1 MNMKVLVT
9 GALLAALAGIVI
21 LTLWLTGQGE
31 PPPDTSGEVL
41 LHQTMARLEER
52 VRNAESERDAARRQV
67 AKLQLEI
74 SGLADA
80 REEDRRVIQDLWA
93 MATAE
98 ARRDQAK
105 RVADVNVAEAIEEAA
120 PNTPEQDQQQDAGY
134 TVEAIKEMLAASGG
148 DLESVMRQL
157 VTPEAIRRMLEKY
170 GDRPACWAAA
180 ASLAPDSET
189 ALAYL
194 EEAAKLYPDS
204 PAILSALV
212 GAQMAAGQVDE
223 STLAYVRAL
232 QNADPTNALG
242 DCYAAQCQFETGDI
256 PGALQSLSQAGVKG
270 RFADDRIGMLM
281 ERYDCL
287 LDEGASDAVAL
298 GLSAFTLPLE
308 HLGMVRQMGQQS
320 IEQAQVLST
329 GGRLEEALKIAQDV
343 TNVGKTVS
351 SSGRFLLH
359 DRVGIALQQAGLTEQ
374 QQIYATLGDTQGME
388 TVGTQLQAVQER
400 SATIDTMIQ
409 GFGAVMPTMTEED
422 WAGYVDSTILNG
434 EFATLQNIPEIAQTL
449 NESQPA
455 PSGASGETALP

>member
-1 MNMKVLVT
+1 MNRNVLVA
-9 GALLAALAGIVI
+9 GVMLAALAGII
-21 LTLWLTGQGE
+21 MFTLWLTGRAE
-31 PPPDTSGEVL
+31 PQLGPSEGAQLRRTIT
-41 LHQTMARLEER
+41 QMEER
-52 VRNAESERDAARRQV
+52 IRNAETERDTARRQV
-67 AKLQLEI
+67 ARLQLEI
-74 SGLADA
+74 SALADA
-80 REEDRRVIQDLWA
+80 REEDRQVIQDLWT

-98 ARRDQAK
+98 TRRDQAK
-105 RVADVNVAEAIEEAA
+105 RVADVNVAETTDEADRK
-120 PNTPEQDQQQDAGY
+120 TPEQDQKQRAGY
-134 TVEAIKEMLAASGG
+134 DIEGIKEMLAASGG
-148 DLESVMRQL
+148 DLESVVRQI

-180 ASLAPDSET
+180 ASLAPDPET
-189 ALAYL
+189 ALTYL
-194 EEAAKLYPDS
+194 EEAATLYPDS

-212 GAQMAAGQVDE
+212 GAQMAAGRMDE
-223 STLAYVRAL
+223 STLAYVREL

-242 DCYAAQCQFETGDI
+242 DCYAAHCQFENGDI
-256 PGALQSLSQAGVKG
+256 PAALQSLSQASVKG

-287 LDEGASDAVAL
+287 LNEGTSDALAL

-308 HLGMVRQMGQQS
+308 HLGMIRQMGQQS
-320 IEQAQVLST
+320 IEQAQALSV

-374 QQIYATLGDTQGME
+374 QKIYATLGDIPAME
-388 TVGTQLQAVQER
+388 GVGTQLQAVEER

-434 EFATLQNIPEIAQTL
+434 EFATLQNIPEIAQAL
-449 NESQPA
+449 NQSQPA
-455 PSGASGETALP
+455 PGEAALP